1 MWFPRELDET
11 ERDAVE
17 KYILNTENLVSEL
30 EKHSIEGILESIKS
44 CEESKRAIEQLLHGT
59 HPTEPM
65 HFFAERTIK
74 MLDEQ
79 IFCMKW
85 IEKGFQGMKKC
96 SELYVSECEEELL
109 GGKS

>member
-1 MWFPRELDET
+1 MRNLDET

-17 KYILNTENLVSEL
+17 KYISNTEKLVSEL
-30 EKHSIEGILESIKS
+30 EKHSIEGILGSIKS
-44 CEESKRAIEQLLHGT
+44 CEESRKSIEQLLRGT
-59 HPTEPM
+59 TENEPM
-65 HFFAERTIK
+65 RFFAERTIK